1 MGNFNYKYELNLD
14 DSLDFH
20 KQNAEYEDACT
31 GSNKWADPDF
41 KALFQIIQSPSD
53 VRCLI

>member
-31 GSNKWADPDF
+31 VGRNDF
-41 KALFQIIQSPSD
+41 RLFF
-53 VRCLI
+53 